1 MEKKNTHTYINT
13 YVFFSMTEKGASGNE
28 NEKKKTTFHFFSSNF
43 FPKYSQIRSNF
54 EVFNSFY
61 MVGVIVL

>member
-28 NEKKKTTFHFFSSNF
+28 NEKKKQLFIF
-43 FPKYSQIRSNF
+43 FPRTFFPNIPKSGQILKFLIASIWL
-54 EVFNSFY
+54 E
-61 MVGVIVL
+61 L